1 MTIKAGECMNKT
13 KQIIVRMT
21 DTEKKDLENIAKE
34 TGRNVSKLVRE
45 LICNYVNEKS
55 KQVIGGAQ

>member
-1 MTIKAGECMNKT
+1 MNKT

>member
-21 DTEKKDLENIAKE
+21 DTEKQDLENIAKE
-34 TGRNVSKLVRE
+34 TGADVSKLVRN
-45 LICNYVNEKS
+45 LIYEYIQQ
-55 KQVIGGAQ
+55 KQKGKITK

>member
-34 TGRNVSKLVRE
+34 TGRNVSKLVRN
-45 LICNYVNEKS
+45 LIYEYIQQ
-55 KQVIGGAQ
+55 KQKGKITQ

>member
-21 DTEKKDLENIAKE
+21 ATEKQDLENIAKDTE
-34 TGRNVSKLVRE
+34 TTVSRFIRN
-45 LICNYVNEKS
+45 LIYEYIQQHK
-55 KQVIGGAQ
+55 KEVIQ

>member
-1 MTIKAGECMNKT
+1 MNKT

-55 KQVIGGAQ
+55 KQVIRGAQ

>member
-21 DTEKKDLENIAKE
+21 DTEKKDLENIAKD
-34 TGRNVSKLVRE
+34 TKTTVSRFIRN
-45 LICNYVNEKS
+45 LIYEYIQQHK
-55 KQVIGGAQ
+55 KEVIQ